1 MPGQK
6 ACTVLGMYFGTILVD
21 SAFTVCG
28 VEFELVGETH
38 FCVRLL
44 SPSLSFLAPA
54 LPLDGAELPEIG

>member
-1 MPGQK
+1 MK
-6 ACTVLGMYFGTILVD
+6 FGTILAD
-21 SAFTVCG
+21 STFTVYG

-54 LPLDGAELPEIG
+54 LPLDRAELPEIG